1 MRDGEGE
8 SLALLSPSGSCA
20 PACRLHPRALL
31 TSSGP
36 PGPQYPGPQPSV
48 YGRPLETESRRLA
61 SAAAG
66 WLVSKEESMESP
78 GDGLARCLL
87 PDHGLLCGLGTW
99 GRRLLILSIPLI
111 ALISVSC
118 SFRRRR
124 GRSARVQHQEAWGA
138 GQEEASRESPR
149 PLEAP
154 NPAPLAPSVCTPA
167 AGHEPSLR
175 ERAPTGLVNQGAT
188 CYLNS
193 VLQCL
198 FFTPEFRK
206 AVLELELPAA
216 QPALCR
222 DQGESSL
229 VTQLQRLFLD
239 LQDAQ
244 APATTSAITRCLG
257 LRNVYEQQD
266 VLECFQTL
274 LTRMAM
280 EKVEL
285 RQPFQML
292 TERIIQCQVCKDET
306 RLEEARLFLMVTVL
320 PGPEESMCS
329 VDKVVQ
335 ALFQKEQVTGD
346 NQYFCETCDRK
357 EDASS
362 ELCLRA
368 LPSVLVI
375 FLERFTFYHGAFWKL
390 KNKVTVSEK
399 LILPSP
405 VRPHPLDLTLLFRLV
420 TFLARALGASIR
432 PQAEGRELAWHPLC
446 LCGCQLL

>member
-1 MRDGEGE
+1 MWPGHLGETATPPE
-8 SLALLSPSGSCA
+8 
-20 PACRLHPRALL
+20 HP
-31 TSSGP
+31 
-36 PGPQYPGPQPSV
+36 
-48 YGRPLETESRRLA
+48 
-61 SAAAG
+61 
-66 WLVSKEESMESP
+66 
-78 GDGLARCLL
+78 
-87 PDHGLLCGLGTW
+87 PDSTAQ
-99 GRRLLILSIPLI
+99 RLLVFQE
-111 ALISVSC
+111 AQ
-118 SFRRRR
+118 
-124 GRSARVQHQEAWGA
+124 GKEHARHQEAWGA
-138 GQEEASRESPR
+138 GQEEASRDPPR

-154 NPAPLAPSVCTPA
+154 NPTPLAPSVRTPA
-167 AGHEPSLR
+167 AGHTPRLR
-175 ERAPTGLVNQGAT
+175 ERAPIGLVNQGAT

-193 VLQCL
+193 ILQCL

-222 DQGESSL
+222 DHGESSL

-244 APATTSAITRCLG
+244 APVTTRAITRCLG

-274 LTRMAM
+274 LTRMAV

-285 RQPFQML
+285 RQAFQML
-292 TERIIQCQVCKDET
+292 TERVIQCQVCKDET

-320 PGPEESMCS
+320 PGPEESVCS
-329 VDKVVQ
+329 VAEAVQ
-335 ALFQKEQVTGD
+335 ALFRKEQVTGD

-375 FLERFTFYHGAFWKL
+375 FLERFTFYRGAFWKL

-399 LILPSP
+399 LILPFP
-405 VRPHPLDLTLLFRLV
+405 EKNCYNLFAVCHHFGDLTGGHYVADIMSFEKRCWYRFSDDHVEEIQPGPSESSTAYLLMYR
-420 TFLARALGASIR
+420 RESLGPTR
-432 PQAEGRELAWHPLC
+432 V
-446 LCGCQLL
+446 